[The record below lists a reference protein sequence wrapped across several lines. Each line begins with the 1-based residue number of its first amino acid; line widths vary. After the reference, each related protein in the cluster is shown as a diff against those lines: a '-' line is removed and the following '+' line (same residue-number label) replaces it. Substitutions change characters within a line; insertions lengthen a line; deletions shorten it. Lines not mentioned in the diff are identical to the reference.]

1 MLTIN
6 RHNQRNE
13 TMTSLLRADL
23 LKTGKRPMGWS
34 MLGSS
39 LALLTLFMVV
49 VAYVV
54 PADGPV
60 PINFRYPQGLLVGP
74 SILNQFGPLL
84 MIVFGASLIG
94 TEYRFDTWKNLLTRR
109 AGRVPF
115 IVSKWITLLIA
126 VVLGIVVVS
135 VWSQGLGALLG
146 AESSTNT
153 MSLNSV
159 LAQIGVYGLSW
170 LVAGTIGML
179 GAVLGRTT
187 VAGIILGVVWLIGE
201 GIAAP
206 LVQLSERVAWIGDG
220 LFTNASASLLSYAS
234 DAPARFSLLHSGI
247 VAVAY
252 LIIPMVIAA
261 YVFGKRDMA
270 G

>member
-1 MLTIN
+1 
-6 RHNQRNE
+6 
-13 TMTSLLRADL
+13 MTSLLHADL

-49 VAYVV
+49 FAYFV

-74 SILNQFGPLL
+74 SRLSQFGPLL
-84 MIVFGASLIG
+84 LIVFGASLIG

-115 IVSKWITLLIA
+115 ILSKWVTLLLA
-126 VVLGIVVVS
+126 VVLGVVVVS
-135 VWSQGLGALLG
+135 VWSQALGALLG
-146 AESSTNT
+146 TQSSADTI
-153 MSLNSV
+153 SLGSV

-187 VAGIILGVVWLIGE
+187 VAGIILGMVWLIGE

-220 LFTNASASLLSYAS
+220 LFTNASASLLAHAS
-234 DAPARFSLLHSGI
+234 DGVAQFSLLHSGI
-247 VAVAY
+247 VAAAY
-252 LIIPMVIAA
+252 LIIPMVISA
-261 YVFGKRDMA
+261 YVFHKRDMV

>member
-1 MLTIN
+1 
-6 RHNQRNE
+6 
-13 TMTSLLRADL
+13 MTSLLRADL

-49 VAYVV
+49 FAYVV
-54 PADGPV
+54 PADGPE
-60 PINFRYPQGLLVGP
+60 PINFRYPHGLLVGP

-115 IVSKWITLLIA
+115 LVSKWVTLLLS

-135 VWSQGLGALLG
+135 LWSQGLGALLG
-146 AESSTNT
+146 TGSDVGA
-153 MSLNSV
+153 MSLGSV
-159 LAQIGVYGLSW
+159 LAQVGVYGLSW

-201 GIAAP
+201 GIAAQ

-220 LFTNASASLLSYAS
+220 LFTNASASLLAHAS
-234 DAPARFSLLHSGI
+234 DGFAQFSLLHSNI
-247 VAVAY
+247 VTAAY
-252 LIIPMVIAA
+252 LIIPLAIAA
-261 YVFGKRDMA
+261 YVFRKRDMA

>member
-1 MLTIN
+1 
-6 RHNQRNE
+6 
-13 TMTSLLRADL
+13 MTSLLRADL

-49 VAYVV
+49 FAYFV

-74 SILNQFGPLL
+74 NILNQFGPLL
-84 MIVFGASLIG
+84 LIVFGASLIG

-115 IVSKWITLLIA
+115 IMSKWITLFLA
-126 VVLGIVVVS
+126 VVLGVVVVS

-146 AESSTNT
+146 TGSDVGTT
-153 MSLNSV
+153 SLGSV

-187 VAGIILGVVWLIGE
+187 VAGIIVGMVWLVGE

-206 LVQLSERVAWIGDG
+206 LVQLSERVAWIGNG
-220 LFTNASASLLSYAS
+220 LFTNASASLLAH
-234 DAPARFSLLHSGI
+234 AGGGFAQFSLLHSSI
-247 VAVAY
+247 VAAAY
-252 LIIPMVIAA
+252 LIVPVVVAA
-261 YVFGKRDMA
+261 YVFRKRDMA